1 MSDSPNDPGTTSV
14 MSPAGPGTPPTAVG
28 TSTPPP
34 PPGGGIPVWVIVVV
48 ALAIAAIAGTGVF
61 MWRQSL
67 IAQEAERL
75 ASLQADRAQ
84 LDAKIAALEAQ
95 IASATAVATATTSVT
110 ATEPAPATAPKP
122 PAPAPTYAK
131 ELALVKQ
138 VTWSSSK
145 GYRVTADY
153 VQMLT
158 GKAAADAAAAAGEE
172 SPPPNDY
179 FILNSSAKLRTLLLP
194 KGTPVYVLG
203 WAGAGATTKTKI
215 AVGQFMDIMPGGTN
229 PQHQWEGAYY
239 WLTVK
244 NGTTITK
251 IEQQYLP

>member
-1 MSDSPNDPGTTSV
+1 MSDAPTDPGTTTV
-14 MSPAGPGTPPTAVG
+14 MPPAGSGAPPAVGG

-34 PPGGGIPVWVIVVV
+34 PRGGIPAWVIVVV

-67 IAQEAERL
+67 VAQEAERFAAL
-75 ASLQADRAQ
+75 EANKAQ

-95 IASATAVATATTSVT
+95 IASASAAATASVT
-110 ATEPAPATAPKP
+110 TTK
-122 PAPAPTYAK
+122 PAPTTTPKPVPTPVYAK
-131 ELALVKQ
+131 ELALVKK

-145 GYRVTADY
+145 GYQVTADY

-158 GKAAADAAAAAGEE
+158 GKAAADAATAAGEE

-179 FILNSSAKLRTLLLP
+179 FMLNSSTKLRTLLLP
-194 KGTPVYVLG
+194 KSTPVYVLR
-203 WAGAGATTKTKI
+203 WAGAGATTQTKI
-215 AVGQFMDIMPGGTN
+215 SVGQFMDIMPGGTS
-229 PQHQWEGAYY
+229 PQPEWEGAYY

-244 NGTTITK
+244 SGTTITK